1 MPFEDSRR
9 LTGSNLF
16 FDSSGAVLETLGVAV
31 DDAVLAGWRSRI
43 ARARSWLQWPERAA
57 QSLTTSDSHATMLRP
72 RATARARAIAIRR
85 HAAGTSLALAAP
97 VDQLFTATEIN
108 EWAYC
113 AALIEADPVR
123 WNQLEGALIEAAR
136 AAASLAGE
144 SVESGTRLAMPV
156 AFAVA
161 PPVLEEPAAFS
172 RFTTLS
178 KIESA
183 PRLRKLVA
191 AADERALL
199 HILDET
205 QLTLGSGA
213 GGRTWPVDAL
223 PEVSEVPWAD
233 LSNVPAALVTGSN
246 GKTTTVRLLAAC
258 VRARGWLDGYNCT
271 DGLFIHGEQIESGDY
286 SGPVGTRTILR
297 DPRVEAAVL
306 ETARGGILRR
316 GLAAER
322 ARVAVITNISS
333 DHFGEYGVHD
343 LAGLADVKLV
353 VASVVDKNGL
363 LVLNA
368 DDPILLAR
376 SDELDCPIG
385 WFSRDYHHPT
395 LRAHRARGGSTSG
408 VRDARLVI
416 SRKAIDEL
424 DLGAIADMPLTL
436 EGSAEY
442 NVSNIAGAAL
452 AALELGVSS
461 TIVAEV
467 LARFGADPDDNPG
480 RLMRYDYRGAQVL
493 IDYAH
498 NPEGLSGLMSVAAR
512 LPRTGRLAILLGQ
525 AGNRKNA
532 DIELLAATAARFQPD
547 FVVIKEIEA
556 LLRGRTLGET
566 PALIRMAL
574 LRAGVPDAALEMCS
588 SEIDA
593 VRRMLEWA
601 RPGDVLVMPVHERLV
616 RAEAIA
622 LVAQFDSS
630 G

>member
-16 FDSSGAVLETLGVAV
+16 FDSPGAVLEAVAM

-43 ARARSWLQWPERAA
+43 ARARSWLHWPERAISA
-57 QSLTTSDSHATMLRP
+57 ATLRP
-72 RATARARAIAIRR
+72 RAAERARSIAIRR

-97 VDQLFTATEIN
+97 VDQLYTATEIN
-108 EWAYC
+108 EWAFC
-113 AALIEADPVR
+113 AALIETDPDQ

-136 AAASLAGE
+136 AAATRAGE
-144 SVESGTRLAMPV
+144 SVEPGTRLPTPV

-161 PPVLEEPAAFS
+161 PPVLEERAAFS

-183 PRLRKLVA
+183 PRLRNLVA
-191 AADERALL
+191 AADEHALL
-199 HILDET
+199 HVLDEA
-205 QLTLGSGA
+205 QLTLGSGV

-223 PEVSEVPWAD
+223 PEVGEVLWANLRD
-233 LSNVPAALVTGSN
+233 VPAALVTGSN

-258 VRARGWLDGYNCT
+258 VRAHGWRDGFNCT
-271 DGLFIHGEQIESGDY
+271 DGVFIQGEQTESGDY
-286 SGPVGTRTILR
+286 SGPVGTRTVLR
-297 DPRVEAAVL
+297 DPRVEAAIL

-322 ARVAVITNISS
+322 ARLAVITNISS

-353 VASVVDKNGL
+353 VASVVDNNGL

-368 DDPILLAR
+368 DDPVSLAR

-408 VRDARLVI
+408 VRDYRLIVT
-416 SRKAIDEL
+416 RNMDDQ
-424 DLGAIADMPLTL
+424 DLGAIANMPLTVG
-436 EGSAEY
+436 GSAEY

-461 TIVAEV
+461 TTVAEV
-467 LARFGADPDDNPG
+467 LTRFGADPADNPG

-498 NPEGLSGLMSVAAR
+498 NPEGLDGLMTVAAR
-512 LPRTGRLAILLGQ
+512 LPRTGRLAVLLGQ

-556 LLRGRTLGET
+556 LLRGRALGET
-566 PALIRMAL
+566 PALIRLAL
-574 LRAGVPDAALEMCS
+574 LHAGLPDAKLEMCS
-588 SEIDA
+588 SEIGA
-593 VRRMLEWA
+593 VRRVLEWA

-622 LVAQFDSS
+622 LVAQSNA
-630 G
+630 GR

>member
-1 MPFEDSRR
+1 VSDLPFEDSRR

-16 FDSSGAVLETLGVAV
+16 FDSPGAVLETVTV
-31 DDAVLAGWRSRI
+31 DDAVLAGWRSRVM
-43 ARARSWLQWPERAA
+43 RARSWLHWPDARATTLHARATERAR
-57 QSLTTSDSHATMLRP
+57 S
-72 RATARARAIAIRR
+72 IAIRT
-85 HAAGTSLALAAP
+85 HASGTALALAAP

-108 EWAYC
+108 EWALC

-123 WNQLEGALIEAAR
+123 WNHLEGALIEAAR
-136 AAASLAGE
+136 EAATHVPMS
-144 SVESGTRLAMPV
+144 V

-161 PPVLEEPAAFS
+161 PPALAEPAAFN
-172 RFTTLS
+172 RFTALS

-183 PRLRKLVA
+183 PRLRNLVA
-191 AADERALL
+191 AADERTLL
-199 HILDET
+199 HVLDES

-223 PEVSEVPWAD
+223 PDVSEIPWAE
-233 LSNVPAALVTGSN
+233 LRNVPAAIVTGSN

-258 VRARGWLDGYNCT
+258 VRAHGWRDGYNCT
-271 DGLFIHGEQIESGDY
+271 DGLFIRGEQIEGGDY

-297 DPRVEAAVL
+297 DPRVEAAIL

-322 ARVAVITNISS
+322 AQVAVITNISS

-353 VASVVDKNGL
+353 VASVVDDSGL

-368 DDPILLAR
+368 DDPVLHAR

-385 WFSRDYHHPT
+385 WFSRDYRHPT
-395 LRAHRARGGSTSG
+395 LQAHRADGGSTSG
-408 VRDARLVI
+408 VRDGRLIVN
-416 SRKAIDEL
+416 EL
-424 DLGAIADMPLTL
+424 DLGSIADMPLTVG
-436 EGSAEY
+436 GSAEY
-442 NVSNIAGAAL
+442 NVSNIAGAAI
-452 AALELGVSS
+452 AALKLGVSS
-461 TIVAEV
+461 TTVAEV
-467 LARFGADPDDNPG
+467 LARFGADPADNPG

-512 LPRTGRLAILLGQ
+512 LPRTGRLAVLLGQ
-525 AGNRKNA
+525 AGNRENA
-532 DIELLAATAARFQPD
+532 DIERLAAMAARFQPD

-556 LLRGRTLGET
+556 YLRGRAPGET
-566 PALIRMAL
+566 PALIKMAL
-574 LRAGVPDAALEMCS
+574 VHAGVAEAALEMCS
-588 SEIDA
+588 SEIGA
-593 VRRMLEWA
+593 VRRVLEWA
-601 RPGDVLVMPVHERLV
+601 RPGDVLVMPVHDRLV

-622 LVAQFDSS
+622 LVAQCNA
-630 G
+630 GG

>member
-16 FDSSGAVLETLGVAV
+16 FDSPGAVLETVTV
-31 DDAVLAGWRSRI
+31 DDAVLEGWRSRI
-43 ARARSWLQWPERAA
+43 ARARSWLQWPDHATK
-57 QSLTTSDSHATMLRP
+57 SLTKSDSPAPMLAP
-72 RATARARAIAIRR
+72 QATARARSIAIRR

-108 EWAYC
+108 EWAFC

-136 AAASLAGE
+136 AAATRAGE
-144 SVESGTRLAMPV
+144 SVEPGTRLPLPV

-161 PPVLEEPAAFS
+161 PPVLEELAAFN

-183 PRLRKLVA
+183 PRLRSLVA

-199 HILDET
+199 HVLDEA

-223 PEVSEVPWAD
+223 PAVSEVPWAD
-233 LSNVPAALVTGSN
+233 LRDVPAALVTGSN

-258 VRARGWLDGYNCT
+258 VRAHGWRDGYNCT
-271 DGLFIHGEQIESGDY
+271 DGVFIHGEQIEGGDY
-286 SGPVGTRTILR
+286 SGPAGTRMVLR
-297 DPRVEAAVL
+297 DARVEAAIL

-322 ARVAVITNISS
+322 AQVAVITNISS

-353 VASVVDKNGL
+353 VASVVDANGL

-408 VRDARLVI
+408 VRDARLII

-461 TIVAEV
+461 RTVSEV
-467 LARFGADPDDNPG
+467 LVRFGADPADNPG

-498 NPEGLSGLMSVAAR
+498 NPEGLSGLMTVAAR
-512 LPRTGRLAILLGQ
+512 LPRTGRLAVLLGQ

-532 DIELLAATAARFQPD
+532 DIELLAATAARFEPD

-556 LLRGRTLGET
+556 LLRGRALGET
-566 PALIRMAL
+566 PALIRLAL
-574 LRAGVPDAALEMCS
+574 LRAGVPDAALEICS
-588 SEIDA
+588 SEIGA

-601 RPGDVLVMPVHERLV
+601 RPGDVVVMPVHERLV

-622 LVAQFDSS
+622 LVAQVNA
-630 G
+630 GG

>member
-1 MPFEDSRR
+1 M
-9 LTGSNLF
+9 
-16 FDSSGAVLETLGVAV
+16 
-31 DDAVLAGWRSRI
+31 
-43 ARARSWLQWPERAA
+43 
-57 QSLTTSDSHATMLRP
+57 
-72 RATARARAIAIRR
+72 
-85 HAAGTSLALAAP
+85 ALAAP

-108 EWAYC
+108 EWAFC
-113 AALIEADPVR
+113 AALVEADPVR

-136 AAASLAGE
+136 EAATYVPMS
-144 SVESGTRLAMPV
+144 V

-183 PRLRKLVA
+183 PRLRNLVA
-191 AADERALL
+191 AANERALL
-199 HILDET
+199 HVLDET

-223 PEVSEVPWAD
+223 PEVSEVPWAE
-233 LSNVPAALVTGSN
+233 LRNVPAALVTGSN

-258 VRARGWLDGYNCT
+258 VRAHGWRDGYNCT
-271 DGLFIHGEQIESGDY
+271 DGLFIQGEQIEGGDY
-286 SGPVGTRTILR
+286 SGPVGTRTVLR
-297 DPRVEAAVL
+297 DSRVEAAIL

-322 ARVAVITNISS
+322 AHVAVITNISS

-353 VASVVDKNGL
+353 VASVVDDKGL

-376 SDELDCPIG
+376 AQELDCPIG
-385 WFSRDYHHPT
+385 WFARDYNHPT
-395 LRAHRARGGSTSG
+395 LQAHRDRGGSTSG
-408 VRDARLVI
+408 VRDHRLVV
-416 SRKAIDEL
+416 SRNMDEQA
-424 DLGAIADMPLTL
+424 LGAIADMPLTVG
-436 EGSAEY
+436 GSAEY

-452 AALELGVSS
+452 AALKLGVSA
-461 TIVAEV
+461 TTVAEV
-467 LARFGADPDDNPG
+467 LARFGADPADNPG

-512 LPRTGRLAILLGQ
+512 LPRTGRLAVLLGQ
-525 AGNRKNA
+525 AGNRENA
-532 DIELLAATAARFQPD
+532 DIERLAATAARFQPD
-547 FVVIKEIEA
+547 FIVIKETEA
-556 LLRGRTLGET
+556 YLRGRALGET
-566 PALIRMAL
+566 PALIRVAL
-574 LRAGVPDAALEMCS
+574 LHAGVPDAALEMCS
-588 SEIDA
+588 SEIGA
-593 VRRMLEWA
+593 VRRVLEWA
-601 RPGDVLVMPVHERLV
+601 RPGDVLVMPVHDRLV

-622 LVAQFDSS
+622 LVAQSNAR